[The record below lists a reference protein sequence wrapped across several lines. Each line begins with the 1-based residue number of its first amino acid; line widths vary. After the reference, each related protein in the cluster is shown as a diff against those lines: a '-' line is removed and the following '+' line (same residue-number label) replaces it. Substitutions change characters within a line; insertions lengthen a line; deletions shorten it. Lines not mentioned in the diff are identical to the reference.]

1 MRRTLV
7 GSWSWHPVIFRSVT
21 NTPIQL
27 KCAHLLI
34 SITSPVSGSVDSA
47 GILFKAK
54 KPDQSRSCRQGRR
67 KPISGNFPALP
78 YPVTSSWGRLSLF
91 PRKPYIQSSLQCL
104 QPKMKLKAREERLGS
119 LTGLEPEISLSL
131 FLLQALLNEKPEIH
145 LDI

>member
-47 GILFKAK
+47 APGEVSEEGKAA
-54 KPDQSRSCRQGRR
+54 
-67 KPISGNFPALP
+67 IEENELL
-78 YPVTSSWGRLSLF
+78 YP
-91 PRKPYIQSSLQCL
+91 PYIQSSLQCL